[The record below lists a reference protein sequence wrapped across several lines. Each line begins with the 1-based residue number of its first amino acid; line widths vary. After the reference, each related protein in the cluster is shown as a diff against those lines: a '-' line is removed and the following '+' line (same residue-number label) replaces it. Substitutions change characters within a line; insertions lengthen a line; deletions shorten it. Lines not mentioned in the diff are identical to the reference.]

1 MSPKLALQ
9 PVLACARAVS
19 SNAMDGDQKP
29 GVRRVTS
36 RCIPGP
42 GQPGVVE
49 ESPVVVEDAL
59 TLDVEEIGTYTLMWT
74 PTDDVQLLGSG
85 YLSGHGL
92 LSGEVPGAALSL
104 AAGFAFTEGLIQDLD
119 DVESLAVCPD
129 KPGVV
134 RMKVKHPE
142 MIETRRRNV
151 VMTSS
156 CGICGSRE
164 VVENNTFGLKSV
176 PDRMRLKG
184 RGFAELMEEMRRRQA
199 IFDETGGA
207 HAAAVFSTNGH
218 IHAVA
223 EDLGRHNALDKVIG
237 ASLLSGEGFEARGVL
252 LSSRLSL
259 EMVTKAVRAGLEI
272 VAAVSAPT
280 SLAIEVAERFG
291 VTLCGFV
298 RKGRLTVYS
307 HPHRIDPLG

>member
-1 MSPKLALQ
+1 M
-9 PVLACARAVS
+9 
-19 SNAMDGDQKP
+19 
-29 GVRRVTS
+29 RRVTS
-36 RCIPGP
+36 RYIPGP
-42 GQPGVVE
+42 GQLGVVE
-49 ESPVVVEDAL
+49 QSPVVVEDAL
-59 TLDVEEIGTYTLMWT
+59 TLDVEAIGTYTLMWT
-74 PTDDVQLLGSG
+74 PTDNVQLMGSG

-92 LSGEVPGAALSL
+92 LSEEVPSAALSL
-104 AAGFAFTEGLIQDLD
+104 AAGFAFTEGLIQNLD

-129 KPGVV
+129 KPGIV
-134 RMKVKHPE
+134 RMKLKRPE
-142 MIETRRRNV
+142 TVETRRRNL

-164 VVENNTFGLKSV
+164 VVENNTFGLNDV
-176 PDRMRLKG
+176 PDRMRLMG
-184 RGFAELMEEMRRRQA
+184 GGVAELMEEMRQRQA

-207 HAAAVFSTNGH
+207 HAAAVFTADGR

-237 ASLLSGEGFEARGVL
+237 ATLLNGEGFKARGVL

-280 SLAIEVAERFG
+280 SLAIAVAERFG